1 MAASKK
7 GMDLPRTHAGGH
19 ILDVF
24 LLSARVSADCQNHIR
39 QNLGHSTER
48 FQRHVVKFHLNVW
61 RLGILAI
68 VLIREPSFKIRYGA
82 YLKM

>member
-1 MAASKK
+1 
-7 GMDLPRTHAGGH
+7 
-19 ILDVF
+19 
-24 LLSARVSADCQNHIR
+24 
-39 QNLGHSTER
+39 
-48 FQRHVVKFHLNVW
+48 VVKFHLNVW